1 MLKCLPFLASVVD
14 ICPVKSILV
23 PSVRAKAPPSTQVR
37 LALAC
42 HCWGEQGRKND
53 LSFFD
58 NTYACISL
66 LLRRSQPSY
75 FLRMPEFGLGFPF
88 HLVEDQTHV
97 CMCISML
104 YPGWCVWRWSQS
116 LLPSAPATH
125 LYPESC
131 LHILDE
137 HALSHH
143 KTGTNKIW
151 LRISINICQVFVSG
165 TWEVY
170 WILLIYFFNTA
181 HRHRKET

>member
-42 HCWGEQGRKND
+42 HCWGEQGRKNY

-58 NTYACISL
+58 NTYAGISL

-143 KTGTNKIW
+143 KTGTNCKQNLVENFNKYLSSFG
-151 LRISINICQVFVSG
+151 LRHLGSLLTIINWF
-165 TWEVY
+165 
-170 WILLIYFFNTA
+170 L
-181 HRHRKET
+181 